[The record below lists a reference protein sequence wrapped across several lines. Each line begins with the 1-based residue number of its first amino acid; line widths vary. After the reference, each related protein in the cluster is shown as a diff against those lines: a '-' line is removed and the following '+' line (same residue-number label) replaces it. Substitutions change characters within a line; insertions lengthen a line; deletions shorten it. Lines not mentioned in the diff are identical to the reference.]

1 VSNSAKDELWA
12 APVAT
17 APVSTVVR
25 VPGSKS
31 VTNRALVLAALANGP
46 SVISHPLIARDTK
59 LMVAGLTSLGAKFE
73 EVTDGWKIT
82 PSKLTGNTEIDC
94 GLAGTVMRFLPPVA
108 ALVSEPV
115 RFDGDPRARVR
126 PMQPI
131 VEALRELGAKVDD
144 DGRGTLPFTVTGI
157 SELKGEV
164 TIDASASS
172 QFVSALLLVG
182 AKMPNGITITH
193 NGNSLPSIPHID
205 MSVEMLRE
213 RGVNVEVEITS
224 QNHAVWKVL
233 PGPIHSID
241 YVIEPD
247 LSNALP
253 FIAAAMVTKGSV
265 TIPDWPSRSTQ
276 PGAQL
281 PALLEQMGATTK
293 LDDSGLDDTGLTVT
307 GPETLLGLTADLRD
321 VGELTPV
328 LAALCALATTPS
340 HLSGIAHLRGH
351 ETDRLTALATEIN
364 KCGGDVSETDDGL
377 IINPAPL
384 HASVFETY
392 EDHRMATAGAVIGL
406 KVDGIQVVDI
416 ATTSKTLPD
425 FAGMWNSMLKNS
437 KLTGNK

>member
-1 VSNSAKDELWA
+1 M
-12 APVAT
+12 
-17 APVSTVVR
+17 R
-25 VPGSKS
+25 IPGSKS
-31 VTNRALVLAALANGP
+31 VTNRALVLAALADGP
-46 SVISHPLIARDTK
+46 SVVSRPLVARDTK
-59 LMVAGLTSLGAKFE
+59 LMAAGLESLGAKFE
-73 EVTDGWKIT
+73 EVNGDWKVT
-82 PSKLTGNTEIDC
+82 PGEITGNTQIDC

-108 ALVSEPV
+108 ALASEPV

-131 VEALRELGAKVDD
+131 VEALRTLGANVDD
-144 DGRGTLPFTVTGI
+144 DGRGTLPFTVTGN
-157 SELKGEV
+157 SDLKNEV
-164 TIDASASS
+164 MIDASASS

-182 AKMPNGITITH
+182 ARMPNGITITH
-193 NGNSLPSIPHID
+193 KGDSLPSIPHID

-213 RGVNVEVEITS
+213 RGVNVEVEIES
-224 QNHAVWKVL
+224 QNSATWKVL
-233 PGPIHSID
+233 PGPIHAID

-253 FIAAAMVTKGSV
+253 FLAAAMATEGCI

-281 PALLEQMGATTK
+281 PELLKQMGATYT
-293 LDDSGLDDTGLTVT
+293 LDENGLTVN
-307 GPETLLGLTADLRD
+307 GPTKLLGLNADLKD

-364 KCGGDVSETDDGL
+364 KCGGNATETDDGL

-384 HASVFETY
+384 HASIFESY

-406 KVDGIQVVDI
+406 KVPGIQVVDI

-425 FAGMWNSMLKNS
+425 FANMWHTMLNHNQ
-437 KLTGNK
+437 LGNK

>member
-1 VSNSAKDELWA
+1 
-12 APVAT
+12 
-17 APVSTVVR
+17 
-25 VPGSKS
+25 
-31 VTNRALVLAALANGP
+31 
-46 SVISHPLIARDTK
+46 
-59 LMVAGLTSLGAKFE
+59 
-73 EVTDGWKIT
+73 
-82 PSKLTGNTEIDC
+82 
-94 GLAGTVMRFLPPVA
+94 
-108 ALVSEPV
+108 
-115 RFDGDPRARVR
+115 
-126 PMQPI
+126 
-131 VEALRELGAKVDD
+131 
-144 DGRGTLPFTVTGI
+144 
-157 SELKGEV
+157 
-164 TIDASASS
+164 
-172 QFVSALLLVG
+172 
-182 AKMPNGITITH
+182 
-193 NGNSLPSIPHID
+193 
-205 MSVEMLRE
+205 
-213 RGVNVEVEITS
+213 
-224 QNHAVWKVL
+224 
-233 PGPIHSID
+233 
-241 YVIEPD
+241 
-247 LSNALP
+247 
-253 FIAAAMVTKGSV
+253 MVTKGSV

-293 LDDSGLDDTGLTVT
+293 LDDNGSDDTGLTVT

>member
-1 VSNSAKDELWA
+1 MSEDLWQ

-17 APVSTVVR
+17 SPVTAFVR

-31 VTNRALVLAALANGP
+31 VTNRALVLAALADQP
-46 SVISHPLIARDTK
+46 SVISHLLIARDTK
-59 LMVAGLTSLGAKFE
+59 LMIAGLEALGAKFD
-73 EVTDGWKIT
+73 EVTNGLKVT
-82 PSKLTGNTEIDC
+82 PGEITGNTQIDC

-108 ALVSEPV
+108 ALSNEPV

-131 VEALRELGAKVDD
+131 IEALRALGAKVED
-144 DGRGTLPFTVTGI
+144 DGRGTLPFTVTGN
-157 SELKGEV
+157 SELKNEV

-182 AKMPNGITITH
+182 ARMPNGITINH
-193 NGNSLPSIPHID
+193 DGNSLPSIPHID

-213 RGVNVEVEITS
+213 RGVNVEVEIES
-224 QNHAVWKVL
+224 QNHATWKVL
-233 PGPIHSID
+233 PGTIHAID

-253 FIAAAMVTKGSV
+253 FLAAAMVTKGIV

-281 PALLEQMGATTK
+281 PELLKQMGATCK
-293 LDDSGLDDTGLTVT
+293 LDENGLTVT

-328 LAALCALATTPS
+328 LAALCALASTPS

-364 KCGGDVSETDDGL
+364 KCGGDARETEDGL
-377 IINPAPL
+377 IINPSPL
-384 HASVFETY
+384 NASVFESY

-406 KVDGIQVVDI
+406 KVEGIQVVDI

-425 FAGMWNSMLKNS
+425 FANMWHNML
-437 KLTGNK
+437 GNK

>member
-1 VSNSAKDELWA
+1 MSESSSTELWP
-12 APVAT
+12 APVAGGSVT
-17 APVSTVVR
+17 ATVR

-31 VTNRALVLAALANGP
+31 VTNRALVLAALADKP
-46 SVISHPLIARDTK
+46 SVISHPLIARDTN
-59 LMVAGLTSLGAKFE
+59 LMMAGLTALGATFE
-73 EVTDGWKIT
+73 EVNGGWKIT
-82 PSKLTGNTEIDC
+82 PGAIAGNTTIDC

-108 ALVSEPV
+108 ALTSEPV

-131 VEALRELGAKVDD
+131 VQALRDLGAIVDD
-144 DGRGTLPFTVTGI
+144 DGRGTLPFTVTGV
-157 SELKGEV
+157 ENLNDEV
-164 TIDASASS
+164 TLDASASS

-182 AKMPNGITITH
+182 ARMPNGITIH
-193 NGNSLPSIPHID
+193 HKGNTLPSIPHID

-213 RGVNVEVEITS
+213 RGVNVEVKIES
-224 QNHAVWKVL
+224 QNSATWKVL
-233 PGPIHSID
+233 PGTIHAID

-253 FIAAAMVTKGSV
+253 FLAAAMATEGSI

-281 PALLEQMGATTK
+281 PELLKQMGATTTI
-293 LDDSGLDDTGLTVT
+293 DESGLTVN
-307 GPETLLGLTADLRD
+307 GPTHLKGLIADLRD

-351 ETDRLTALATEIN
+351 ETDRLTALATELN
-364 KCGGDVSETDDGL
+364 KAGGDVTETEDGL
-377 IINPAPL
+377 IINPSPL
-384 HASVFETY
+384 HATVFESY
-392 EDHRMATAGAVIGL
+392 EDHRMATAGAVVGL
-406 KVDGIQVVDI
+406 KVSGVQVVDI

-425 FAGMWNSMLKNS
+425 FSNMWHTMLNS
-437 KLTGNK
+437 KNQGDK

>member
-1 VSNSAKDELWA
+1 G
-12 APVAT
+12 
-17 APVSTVVR
+17 PVSAVVR

-46 SVISHPLIARDTK
+46 SVVTQPLIARDTK

-73 EVTDGWKIT
+73 EVKDGWKIT
-82 PSKLTGNTEIDC
+82 PAPLVGKTEIDC

-108 ALVSEPV
+108 ALASQPV

-144 DGRGTLPFTVTGI
+144 DGRGTLPFTVTGNG
-157 SELKGEV
+157 ELKNEV

-182 AKMPNGITITH
+182 AQMPNGITITH
-193 NGNSLPSIPHID
+193 SGSSLPSIPHID

-213 RGVNVEVEITS
+213 RGVNVEVDIES

-233 PGPIHSID
+233 PGTIHAID

-253 FIAAAMVTKGSV
+253 FLAAAMVTKGSI

-281 PALLEQMGATTK
+281 PALLELMGATTK
-293 LDDSGLDDTGLTVT
+293 LDDNGLTVT
-307 GPETLLGLTADLRD
+307 GPETLLGLTADLKD

-328 LAALCALATTPS
+328 LAALCALASTPS

-364 KCGGDVSETDDGL
+364 KCGGDVTETDDGL

-384 HASVFETY
+384 HSAIFETY

-406 KVDGIQVVDI
+406 KVEGIDVVDI

-425 FAGMWNSMLKNS
+425 FAGMWNSMLNGTK
-437 KLTGNK
+437 

>member
-1 VSNSAKDELWA
+1 MSQSVSEELWS

-17 APVSTVVR
+17 SPVTAVVR

-46 SVISHPLIARDTK
+46 SVVTHPLIARDTK
-59 LMVAGLTSLGAKFE
+59 LMAAGLESLGSTFE
-73 EVTDGWKIT
+73 DVKDGWKIT
-82 PSKLTGNTEIDC
+82 PGALTGNTEIDC

-108 ALVSEPV
+108 ALTSDPI

-131 VEALRELGAKVDD
+131 IEALRSLGAKVDD
-144 DGRGTLPFTVTGI
+144 DGRGTLPFTVTGN
-157 SELKGEV
+157 SELNSEV

-182 AKMPNGITITH
+182 ARMPNGITITH
-193 NGNSLPSIPHID
+193 DGSSLPSIPHID

-213 RGVNVEVEITS
+213 RGVNVEVDIES

-253 FIAAAMVTKGSV
+253 FLAAAMVSKGSV

-281 PALLEQMGATTK
+281 PELLELMGASCK
-293 LDDSGLDDTGLTVT
+293 LDDNGLTVT

-364 KCGGDVSETDDGL
+364 KCGGNASETEDGL
-377 IINPAPL
+377 IINPSEL
-384 HASVFETY
+384 HASIFESY

-406 KVDGIQVVDI
+406 KVAGIQVVDI

-425 FAGMWNSMLKNS
+425 FAGMWNSML
-437 KLTGNK
+437 GNK

>member
-1 VSNSAKDELWA
+1 MA
-12 APVAT
+12 
-17 APVSTVVR
+17 
-25 VPGSKS
+25 
-31 VTNRALVLAALANGP
+31 
-46 SVISHPLIARDTK
+46 
-59 LMVAGLTSLGAKFE
+59 AGLTALGAKFE
-73 EVTDGWKIT
+73 EVEAGWKVT
-82 PSKLTGNTEIDC
+82 PGEIIGNTQIDC

-108 ALVSEPV
+108 ALANEPV

-131 VEALRELGAKVDD
+131 IAALRSLGASVED
-144 DGRGTLPFTVTGI
+144 DGRGTLPFTVTGN
-157 SELKGEV
+157 SELKNEV

-182 AKMPNGITITH
+182 ARMPRGITIIH
-193 NGNSLPSIPHID
+193 DGDSLPSIPHID

-213 RGVNVEVEITS
+213 RGVNVEVEIES
-224 QNHAVWKVL
+224 QNHATWKVL
-233 PGPIHSID
+233 PGPIHAID

-253 FIAAAMVTKGSV
+253 FLAVAMATEGCV

-281 PALLEQMGATTK
+281 PELLKQMGATYT
-293 LDDSGLDDTGLTVT
+293 LDENGLTVN
-307 GPETLLGLTADLRD
+307 GPTKLLGLNADLKD

-364 KCGGDVSETDDGL
+364 KCGGDVTETDDGL
-377 IINPAPL
+377 IINPTPL
-384 HASVFETY
+384 HASIFESY

-406 KVDGIQVVDI
+406 KVPGIQVVDI

-425 FAGMWNSMLKNS
+425 FANMWHQMLNQNQFGS
-437 KLTGNK
+437 N